1 MKNFFTSVMAA
12 LFMAAPVGNLSAQTS
27 QQLTK
32 SQEEAIK
39 KELLPVVFEQI
50 KEQAGIDIL
59 GWANP
64 QLTNTLSSIPMLESS
79 NLRAAAANTVNVK
92 PDSVTVNLK
101 ALGLNISSTPIVGN
115 LIGDKVNILFQGYD
129 TKTLPL
135 VSIGGAPVTVEMPET
150 ILVMGKAETPIMTI
164 NFKSVEGSTKLL
176 DMEVELSL
184 LSVSKYDL
192 LGCSLEQDMNTDLTA
207 KVDIREDLRNLAK
220 TIAGVIG
227 GDDSNAQ
234 LAGLDVDYEVSVGL
248 SGLVNMA
255 IPASLFAIPEGSATT
270 ARIPMGDAVVS
281 LDLSNSMMPIS
292 KIDVTSYEAGKASAW
307 SLFKLD
313 ASKTTTSTSAVT
325 KIDIDKYSH
334 STAEKKDTSFVEK
347 TVITMTDLTP
357 SLPTTAKSAVQGVI
371 TRVVNELANDG
382 KATWYEL
389 NITKT
394 EKEQEA
400 KEIVSI
406 KVSPYMS
413 GTNAIA
419 DIDIVADGSA
429 YLVRATADLSGSKKI
444 AVDVIQG
451 ETSFATAYFTSNIAG
466 VITSNESVQV
476 SDVKVIPT
484 ANAIRVLN
492 ADKASYQIYSITGA
506 MMANGTIAGDAY
518 ISTANLAKGIYIV
531 VVEANGVKQS
541 VKFIR

>member
-101 ALGLNISSTPIVGN
+101 ALGVDVSSIPMAGNFVGE
-115 LIGDKVNILFQGYD
+115 KVNILFQGYD

-150 ILVMGKAETPIMTI
+150 ILVMGKSETPIVTL
-164 NFKSVEGSTKLL
+164 NFKSVEGSDKLL
-176 DMEVELSL
+176 DMEVKMSL
-184 LSVSKYDL
+184 LGTFNFDL
-192 LGCSLEQDMNTDLTA
+192 VACSLEQDLHMDLIA
-207 KVDIREDLRNLAK
+207 NVDIQDGLRDLVKLFNK
-220 TIAGVIG
+220 EENTSIT
-227 GDDSNAQ
+227 
-234 LAGLDVDYEVSVGL
+234 AGLSVDYEVSVGL
-248 SGLVNMA
+248 SGLANMT

-292 KIDVTSYEAGKASAW
+292 KIDVTSYEAGTASAW

-406 KVSPYMS
+406 KVSPYRS

-466 VITSNESVQV
+466 VITSNESVQI

>member
-1 MKNFFTSVMAA
+1 MAA

-101 ALGLNISSTPIVGN
+101 ALGVDVSSIPMAGNFVGE
-115 LIGDKVNILFQGYD
+115 KVNILFQGYD

-150 ILVMGKAETPIMTI
+150 ILVMGKSETPIVTL
-164 NFKSVEGSTKLL
+164 NFKSVEGSDKLL
-176 DMEVELSL
+176 DMEVKMSL
-184 LSVSKYDL
+184 LGTFNFDL
-192 LGCSLEQDMNTDLTA
+192 VACSLEQDLHMDLIA
-207 KVDIREDLRNLAK
+207 NVDIQDGLRDLVKLFNK
-220 TIAGVIG
+220 EENTSIT
-227 GDDSNAQ
+227 
-234 LAGLDVDYEVSVGL
+234 AGLSVDYEVSVGL

>member
-101 ALGLNISSTPIVGN
+101 ALGVDVSSIPMAGN
-115 LIGDKVNILFQGYD
+115 FVGDKVNILFQGYD

-150 ILVMGKAETPIMTI
+150 ILVMGKSETPIVTL
-164 NFKSVEGSTKLL
+164 NFKSVEGSDKLL
-176 DMEVELSL
+176 DMEVKMSL
-184 LSVSKYDL
+184 LGTLNFDL
-192 LGCSLEQDMNTDLTA
+192 VACSLEQDLHMDLIA
-207 KVDIREDLRNLAK
+207 NVDIQDGLRDLVKLFNK
-220 TIAGVIG
+220 EENTSIT
-227 GDDSNAQ
+227 
-234 LAGLDVDYEVSVGL
+234 AGLSVDYEVSVGL
-248 SGLVNMA
+248 SGLANMT

-389 NITKT
+389 NITTT

>member
-101 ALGLNISSTPIVGN
+101 ALGVDVSSIPMAGN
-115 LIGDKVNILFQGYD
+115 FVGDKVNILFQGYD

-150 ILVMGKAETPIMTI
+150 ILVMGKSETPIVTL
-164 NFKSVEGSTKLL
+164 NFKSVEGSDKLL
-176 DMEVELSL
+176 DMEVKMSL
-184 LSVSKYDL
+184 LGTLNFDL
-192 LGCSLEQDMNTDLTA
+192 VACSLEQDLHMDLIA
-207 KVDIREDLRNLAK
+207 NVDIQDGLRDLVKLFNK
-220 TIAGVIG
+220 EENTSIT
-227 GDDSNAQ
+227 
-234 LAGLDVDYEVSVGL
+234 AGLSVDYEVSVGL
-248 SGLVNMA
+248 SGLANMT

-292 KIDVTSYEAGKASAW
+292 KIDVTSYEAGMASAW

-389 NITKT
+389 NITTT

>member
-59 GWANP
+59 GWATPKLNV
-64 QLTNTLSSIPMLESS
+64 NTLSGIPVLESS
-79 NLRAAAANTVNVK
+79 SLRAASTDGEAVVK
-92 PDSVTVNLK
+92 PDSIIVNTTGISAEVGAFLGNLK
-101 ALGLNISSTPIVGN
+101 VTFDGYHNKDIPLITVAGRPLSIDLPETIVVASGKMGEVAKITFKSEIVEPDNSLPFSLDVNISLLGQESKDLIDFSLAQDEQTLMLNGN
-115 LIGDKVNILFQGYD
+115 LIIGDGLKDIFKLITALKPDFPQ
-129 TKTLPL
+129 LPDMNYL
-135 VSIGGAPVTVEMPET
+135 VQLDIAKMLLTGLPVTLYG
-150 ILVMGKAETPIMTI
+150 ILPDENQVTLGKANII
-164 NFKSVEGSTKLL
+164 
-176 DMEVELSL
+176 
-184 LSVSKYDL
+184 
-192 LGCSLEQDMNTDLTA
+192 
-207 KVDIREDLRNLAK
+207 
-220 TIAGVIG
+220 
-227 GDDSNAQ
+227 
-234 LAGLDVDYEVSVGL
+234 
-248 SGLVNMA
+248 
-255 IPASLFAIPEGSATT
+255 
-270 ARIPMGDAVVS
+270 
-281 LDLSNSMMPIS
+281 LDLQSPIFIS
-292 KIDVTSYEAGKASAW
+292 QVDVTSYENGTANEWDRYTFA
-307 SLFKLD
+307 LD
-313 ASKTTTSTSAVT
+313 QKTEQDLVL
-325 KIDIDKYSH
+325 KIDKYEYEKDFSDAGKYSE
-334 STAEKKDTSFVEK
+334 STI
-347 TVITMTDLTP
+347 ITMTDYTKNI
-357 SLPTTAKSAVQGVI
+357 TADTKSAISGVV
-371 TRVVNELANDG
+371 TRVVNELANEG
-382 KATWYEL
+382 KATRYEL
-389 NITKT
+389 TIAKH
-394 EKEQEA
+394 ESGKEGEVIA
-400 KEIVSI
+400 SI

-419 DIDIVADGSA
+419 DIDIVAGGSA

>member
-492 ADKASYQIYSITGA
+492 AEKASYQIYSITGA

>member
-1 MKNFFTSVMAA
+1 
-12 LFMAAPVGNLSAQTS
+12 
-27 QQLTK
+27 
-32 SQEEAIK
+32 
-39 KELLPVVFEQI
+39 
-50 KEQAGIDIL
+50 
-59 GWANP
+59 
-64 QLTNTLSSIPMLESS
+64 MLESS

-92 PDSVTVNLK
+92 PDSVTINLK
-101 ALGLNISSTPIVGN
+101 ALGVDVSSIPMAGN
-115 LIGDKVNILFQGYD
+115 FVGDKVNILFQGYD

-150 ILVMGKAETPIMTI
+150 ILVMGKSETPIVTL
-164 NFKSVEGSTKLL
+164 NFKSVEGSDKLL
-176 DMEVELSL
+176 DMEVKMSL
-184 LSVSKYDL
+184 LGTLNFDL
-192 LGCSLEQDMNTDLTA
+192 VACSLEQDLHMDLIA
-207 KVDIREDLRNLAK
+207 NVDIQDGLRDLVKLFNK
-220 TIAGVIG
+220 EENTSIT
-227 GDDSNAQ
+227 
-234 LAGLDVDYEVSVGL
+234 AGLSVDYEVSVGL
-248 SGLVNMA
+248 SGLANMT

-389 NITKT
+389 TIAKQ
-394 EKEQEA
+394 ESGKEGEVIA
-400 KEIVSI
+400 SI

-419 DIDIVADGSA
+419 DIDIVAGGSA

>member
-92 PDSVTVNLK
+92 PDSITVNLK

-292 KIDVTSYEAGKASAW
+292 KIDVTSYEAGTASAW

-476 SDVKVIPT
+476 SDVRVIPT

-492 ADKASYQIYSITGA
+492 ADKANYQIYSITGA

>member
-59 GWANP
+59 GWATPKLNV
-64 QLTNTLSSIPMLESS
+64 NTLSGIPVLESS
-79 NLRAAAANTVNVK
+79 SLRAASTDGEAVVK
-92 PDSVTVNLK
+92 PDSIIVNTTGISAEVGAFLGNLK
-101 ALGLNISSTPIVGN
+101 VTFDGYHNKDIPLITVAGRPLSIDLPETIVVASGKMGEVAKITFKSEIVEPDNSLPFSLDVNISLLGQESKDLIDFSLAQDKQTLMLNGN
-115 LIGDKVNILFQGYD
+115 LIIGDGLKDIFKLITALKPDFPQ
-129 TKTLPL
+129 LPDMNYL
-135 VSIGGAPVTVEMPET
+135 VQLDIAKMLLTGLPVTLYG
-150 ILVMGKAETPIMTI
+150 ILPDENQVTLGKANII
-164 NFKSVEGSTKLL
+164 
-176 DMEVELSL
+176 
-184 LSVSKYDL
+184 
-192 LGCSLEQDMNTDLTA
+192 
-207 KVDIREDLRNLAK
+207 
-220 TIAGVIG
+220 
-227 GDDSNAQ
+227 
-234 LAGLDVDYEVSVGL
+234 
-248 SGLVNMA
+248 
-255 IPASLFAIPEGSATT
+255 
-270 ARIPMGDAVVS
+270 
-281 LDLSNSMMPIS
+281 LDLQSPIFIS
-292 KIDVTSYEAGKASAW
+292 QVDVTSYENGTANEWDRYTFA
-307 SLFKLD
+307 LD
-313 ASKTTTSTSAVT
+313 QITEQDLVLG
-325 KIDIDKYSH
+325 IDKYECEKDFSDAGKYSE
-334 STAEKKDTSFVEK
+334 STI
-347 TVITMTDLTP
+347 ITMSDYTKNI
-357 SLPTTAKSAVQGVI
+357 TADTKSAISGIV
-371 TRVVNELANDG
+371 TRVVNELANEG
-382 KATWYEL
+382 QASMYKMTIEQGNKHVENGL
-389 NITKT
+389 KT
-394 EKEQEA
+394 ELEVEVA
-400 KEIVSI
+400 
-406 KVSPYMS
+406 PYMS
-413 GTNAIA
+413 EDKKSAIA
-419 DIDIVADGSA
+419 EIRINTYEDGTA
-429 YLVRATADLSGSKKI
+429 IPMLIKATADLTGSKKI

>member
-92 PDSVTVNLK
+92 PDSITVNLK

-135 VSIGGAPVTVEMPET
+135 VSIGGAPVTVEMPEM

-419 DIDIVADGSA
+419 DIDIVAGGSA

>member
-92 PDSVTVNLK
+92 PDSITVNLK
-101 ALGLNISSTPIVGN
+101 ALGLNNSSTPIVGN

-184 LSVSKYDL
+184 LSVRKYDL

-248 SGLVNMA
+248 SGLANMT

-347 TVITMTDLTP
+347 TIITMTDLTP
-357 SLPTTAKSAVQGVI
+357 SLPTTAKSAVQSVI
-371 TRVVNELANDG
+371 TRVVNELANEG

-389 NITKT
+389 SIAKH
-394 EKEQEA
+394 ESGKEGEVIA
-400 KEIVSI
+400 SI
-406 KVSPYMS
+406 KVSPYKS

-419 DIDIVADGSA
+419 DIDIIADGSA

-506 MMANGTIAGDAY
+506 MMANGTIAGDSY

-541 VKFIR
+541 IKFIR

>member
-59 GWANP
+59 SWANP

-92 PDSVTVNLK
+92 PDSVTINLK
-101 ALGLNISSTPIVGN
+101 ALGVDVSSIPMAGN
-115 LIGDKVNILFQGYD
+115 FVGDKVNILFQGYD

-150 ILVMGKAETPIMTI
+150 ILVMGKSETPIVTL
-164 NFKSVEGSTKLL
+164 NFKSVEGSDKLL
-176 DMEVELSL
+176 DMEVKMSL
-184 LSVSKYDL
+184 LGTLNFDL
-192 LGCSLEQDMNTDLTA
+192 VACSLEQDLHMDLIA
-207 KVDIREDLRNLAK
+207 NVDIQDGLRDLVKLFNK
-220 TIAGVIG
+220 EENTSIT
-227 GDDSNAQ
+227 
-234 LAGLDVDYEVSVGL
+234 AGLSVDYEVSVGL
-248 SGLVNMA
+248 SGLANMT

-389 NITKT
+389 TIAKQ
-394 EKEQEA
+394 ESGKEGEVIA
-400 KEIVSI
+400 SI

>member
-79 NLRAAAANTVNVK
+79 YLRAAAANTVNVK
-92 PDSVTVNLK
+92 PDSITVNLK

-234 LAGLDVDYEVSVGL
+234 LVGLDVDYEVSVGL

-292 KIDVTSYEAGKASAW
+292 KIDVTSYEAGTASAW

>member
-101 ALGLNISSTPIVGN
+101 ALGVDVSSIPMAGN
-115 LIGDKVNILFQGYD
+115 FVGDKVNILFQGYD

-150 ILVMGKAETPIMTI
+150 ILVMGKSETPIVTL
-164 NFKSVEGSTKLL
+164 NFKSVEGSDKLL
-176 DMEVELSL
+176 DMEVKMSL
-184 LSVSKYDL
+184 LGTLNFDL
-192 LGCSLEQDMNTDLTA
+192 VACSLEQDLHMDLIA
-207 KVDIREDLRNLAK
+207 NVDIQDGLRDLVKLFNK
-220 TIAGVIG
+220 EENTSIT
-227 GDDSNAQ
+227 
-234 LAGLDVDYEVSVGL
+234 AGLSVDYEVSVGL
-248 SGLVNMA
+248 SGLANMT

-292 KIDVTSYEAGKASAW
+292 KIDVTSYEAGMASAW

-476 SDVKVIPT
+476 SDVKVIPA

>member
-59 GWANP
+59 SWANP

-92 PDSVTVNLK
+92 PDSVTINLK
-101 ALGLNISSTPIVGN
+101 ALGVDVSSIPMAGN
-115 LIGDKVNILFQGYD
+115 FVGDKVNILFQGYD

-150 ILVMGKAETPIMTI
+150 ILVMGKSETPIVTL
-164 NFKSVEGSTKLL
+164 NFKSVEGSDKLL
-176 DMEVELSL
+176 DMEVKMSL
-184 LSVSKYDL
+184 LGTLNFDL
-192 LGCSLEQDMNTDLTA
+192 VACSLEQDLHMDLIA
-207 KVDIREDLRNLAK
+207 NVDIQDGLRDLVKLFNK
-220 TIAGVIG
+220 EENTSIT
-227 GDDSNAQ
+227 
-234 LAGLDVDYEVSVGL
+234 AGLSVDYEVSVGL
-248 SGLVNMA
+248 SGLANMT

>member
-12 LFMAAPVGNLSAQTS
+12 LFMAAPVGNLSAQSS

-92 PDSVTVNLK
+92 PDSITVNLK

-292 KIDVTSYEAGKASAW
+292 KIDVTSYEAGTASAW

-357 SLPTTAKSAVQGVI
+357 SLPTTTKSAVQGVI

-506 MMANGTIAGDAY
+506 MMANGTIAGDSY

-541 VKFIR
+541 IKFIR

>member
-1 MKNFFTSVMAA
+1 MAA

-101 ALGLNISSTPIVGN
+101 ALGVDVSSIPMAGN
-115 LIGDKVNILFQGYD
+115 FVGDKVNILFQGYD

-150 ILVMGKAETPIMTI
+150 ILVMGKSETPIVTL
-164 NFKSVEGSTKLL
+164 NFKSVEGSDKLL
-176 DMEVELSL
+176 DMEVKMSL
-184 LSVSKYDL
+184 LGTLNFDL
-192 LGCSLEQDMNTDLTA
+192 VACSLEQDLYMDLIA
-207 KVDIREDLRNLAK
+207 NVDIQDGLRDLVKLFNK
-220 TIAGVIG
+220 EENTSIT
-227 GDDSNAQ
+227 
-234 LAGLDVDYEVSVGL
+234 AGLSVDYEVSVGL
-248 SGLVNMA
+248 SGLANMT

-292 KIDVTSYEAGKASAW
+292 KIDVTSYEAGMASAW

-492 ADKASYQIYSITGA
+492 ADKACYQIYSITGA

>member
-1 MKNFFTSVMAA
+1 MKNLFTSVMAA

-92 PDSVTVNLK
+92 PDSITVNLK

>member
-101 ALGLNISSTPIVGN
+101 ALGVDVSSIPMAGNFVGE
-115 LIGDKVNILFQGYD
+115 KVNILFQGYD

-150 ILVMGKAETPIMTI
+150 ILVMGKSETPIVTL
-164 NFKSVEGSTKLL
+164 NFKSVEGSDKLL
-176 DMEVELSL
+176 DMEVKMSL
-184 LSVSKYDL
+184 LGTFNFDL
-192 LGCSLEQDMNTDLTA
+192 VACSLEQDLHMDLIA
-207 KVDIREDLRNLAK
+207 NVDIQDGLRDLVKLFNK
-220 TIAGVIG
+220 EENTSIT
-227 GDDSNAQ
+227 
-234 LAGLDVDYEVSVGL
+234 AGLSVDYEVSVGL
-248 SGLVNMA
+248 SGLANMT

-292 KIDVTSYEAGKASAW
+292 KIDVTSYEAGTASAW

-406 KVSPYMS
+406 KVSPYRS

-419 DIDIVADGSA
+419 DIDIVADESA

-518 ISTANLAKGIYIV
+518 ISTDNLAKGIYIV

>member
-92 PDSVTVNLK
+92 PDSITVNLK

-135 VSIGGAPVTVEMPET
+135 VSIGRAPVTVEMPET

-292 KIDVTSYEAGKASAW
+292 KIDVTSYEAGTASAW

-484 ANAIRVLN
+484 ANTIRVLN

>member
-12 LFMAAPVGNLSAQTS
+12 LFMAAPVGNFSAQTS

-101 ALGLNISSTPIVGN
+101 ALGVDVSSIPMAGN
-115 LIGDKVNILFQGYD
+115 FVGDKVNILFQGYD

-150 ILVMGKAETPIMTI
+150 ILVMGKSETPIVTL
-164 NFKSVEGSTKLL
+164 NFKSVEGSDKLL
-176 DMEVELSL
+176 DMEVKMSL
-184 LSVSKYDL
+184 LGTLNFDL
-192 LGCSLEQDMNTDLTA
+192 VACSLEQDLHMDLIA
-207 KVDIREDLRNLAK
+207 NVDIQDGLRDLVKLFNK
-220 TIAGVIG
+220 EENTSIT
-227 GDDSNAQ
+227 
-234 LAGLDVDYEVSVGL
+234 AGLSVDYEVSVGL
-248 SGLVNMA
+248 SGLANMT

-419 DIDIVADGSA
+419 DIDIVAGGSA

>member
-59 GWANP
+59 SWANP

-101 ALGLNISSTPIVGN
+101 ALGVDVSSIPMAGN
-115 LIGDKVNILFQGYD
+115 FVGDKVNILFQGYD

-150 ILVMGKAETPIMTI
+150 ILVMGKSETPIVTL
-164 NFKSVEGSTKLL
+164 NFKSVEGSDKLL
-176 DMEVELSL
+176 DMEVKMSL
-184 LSVSKYDL
+184 LGTLNFDL
-192 LGCSLEQDMNTDLTA
+192 VACSLEQDLHMDLIA
-207 KVDIREDLRNLAK
+207 NVDIQDGLRDLVKLFNK
-220 TIAGVIG
+220 EENTSIT
-227 GDDSNAQ
+227 
-234 LAGLDVDYEVSVGL
+234 AGLSVDYEVSVGL

-492 ADKASYQIYSITGA
+492 ADKACYQIYSITGA

-518 ISTANLAKGIYIV
+518 ISTTNLAKGIYIV

>member
-59 GWANP
+59 GWATPKLNA
-64 QLTNTLSSIPMLESS
+64 NTLSGIPVLESS
-79 NLRAAAANTVNVK
+79 NLLRAGETEVRVT
-92 PDSVTVNLK
+92 PDSIISTLQGQKLKIVFKDQDAKYLPIKVLGDKQLVIDLPAEINVFVGEANFMNLYFNSELVEGGILGMLPSFSLDAK
-101 ALGLNISSTPIVGN
+101 FTIADSDKMDLLSASLIQGKTSIDANFALSDQVKGLLGLASDMLPESIVSALKMDYLVQIDLSKLSMN
-115 LIGDKVNILFQGYD
+115 
-129 TKTLPL
+129 PL
-135 VSIGGAPVTVEMPET
+135 GIP
-150 ILVMGKAETPIMTI
+150 
-164 NFKSVEGSTKLL
+164 
-176 DMEVELSL
+176 LSL
-184 LSVSKYDL
+184 YGF
-192 LGCSLEQDMNTDLTA
+192 LGEQ
-207 KVDIREDLRNLAK
+207 K
-220 TIAGVIG
+220 
-227 GDDSNAQ
+227 
-234 LAGLDVDYEVSVGL
+234 
-248 SGLVNMA
+248 
-255 IPASLFAIPEGSATT
+255 
-270 ARIPMGDAVVS
+270 IPMGDAFVNV
-281 LDLSNSMMPIS
+281 DLAAMPMPIKS
-292 KIDVTSYEAGKASAW
+292 ADITSYENGTANEWDRYTFA
-307 SLFKLD
+307 LD
-313 ASKTTTSTSAVT
+313 QITEQDLVLG
-325 KIDIDKYSH
+325 IDKYECEKDFSDAGKYSE
-334 STAEKKDTSFVEK
+334 STI
-347 TVITMTDLTP
+347 ITMTDYTKNI
-357 SLPTTAKSAVQGVI
+357 TADTKSAINSVV
-371 TRVVNELANDG
+371 TRVVNELANEG
-382 KATWYEL
+382 KATRYEL
-389 NITKT
+389 TIAKQ
-394 EKEQEA
+394 ESGKEGEVIA
-400 KEIVSI
+400 SI

>member
-59 GWANP
+59 SWANP

-101 ALGLNISSTPIVGN
+101 ALGVDVSSIPMAGN
-115 LIGDKVNILFQGYD
+115 FVGDKVNILFQGYD

-150 ILVMGKAETPIMTI
+150 ILVMGKSETPIVTL
-164 NFKSVEGSTKLL
+164 NFKSVEGSDKLL
-176 DMEVELSL
+176 DMEVKMSL
-184 LSVSKYDL
+184 LGTLNFDL
-192 LGCSLEQDMNTDLTA
+192 VACSLEQDLHMDLIA
-207 KVDIREDLRNLAK
+207 NVDIQDGLRDLVKLFNK
-220 TIAGVIG
+220 EENTSIT
-227 GDDSNAQ
+227 
-234 LAGLDVDYEVSVGL
+234 AGLSVDYEVSVGL
-248 SGLVNMA
+248 SGLANMT

-292 KIDVTSYEAGKASAW
+292 KIDVTSYEAGMASAW

-334 STAEKKDTSFVEK
+334 STAEKKDASFVEK

>member
-59 GWANP
+59 GWATPKLNA
-64 QLTNTLSSIPMLESS
+64 NTLSGIPVLESS
-79 NLRAAAANTVNVK
+79 NLLRAGTAQEDISVK
-92 PDSVTVNLK
+92 PDS
-101 ALGLNISSTPIVGN
+101 I
-115 LIGDKVNILFQGYD
+115 ILFMDKLGKVKLEFENYSD
-129 TKTLPL
+129 KKFPSVVGDRALALSLPEDIIVRL
-135 VSIGGAPVTVEMPET
+135 GM
-150 ILVMGKAETPIMTI
+150 AEVAKLS
-164 NFKSVEGSTKLL
+164 FKSEGEILPFKLQAN
-176 DMEVELSL
+176 LSL
-184 LSVSKYDL
+184 LQQPAKNL
-192 LGCSLEQDMNTDLTA
+192 FTFSLELKKQMLDAVLKLGEGLTELVPGLPDLDYNV
-207 KVDIREDLRNLAK
+207 KINISDINSQLPMSLYGVK
-220 TIAGVIG
+220 GTTI
-227 GDDSNAQ
+227 
-234 LAGLDVDYEVSVGL
+234 
-248 SGLVNMA
+248 
-255 IPASLFAIPEGSATT
+255 
-270 ARIPMGDAVVS
+270 IPMGDATLL
-281 LDLSNSMMPIS
+281 LDFDNKQMPLKS
-292 KIDVTSYEAGKASAW
+292 IDVTSYEKGTADEWDRLAFSLAENKQNIILSIDEFEFTQGFTGEGKYNKS
-307 SLFKLD
+307 
-313 ASKTTTSTSAVT
+313 
-325 KIDIDKYSH
+325 
-334 STAEKKDTSFVEK
+334 
-347 TVITMTDLTP
+347 TVITMTDNTKNIGTDTKSVIN
-357 SLPTTAKSAVQGVI
+357 SLVS
-371 TRVVNELANDG
+371 RVVNELANEG
-382 KATWYEL
+382 QATPYKMVIEQGDKNVTAGL
-389 NITKT
+389 
-394 EKEQEA
+394 EKKLEA
-400 KEIVSI
+400 EVVTYFPSLKS
-406 KVSPYMS
+406 
-413 GTNAIA
+413 AIA
-419 DIDIVADGSA
+419 EIRINTYEDGTA
-429 YLVRATADLSGSKKI
+429 IPMLIKATADLTGSKKI

>member
-12 LFMAAPVGNLSAQTS
+12 LFMAAPAGNLSAQTS

-101 ALGLNISSTPIVGN
+101 ALGVDVSSIPMAGNFVGE
-115 LIGDKVNILFQGYD
+115 KVNILFQGYD

-150 ILVMGKAETPIMTI
+150 ILVMGKSETPIVTL
-164 NFKSVEGSTKLL
+164 NFKSVEGSDKLL
-176 DMEVELSL
+176 DMEVKMSL
-184 LSVSKYDL
+184 LGTFNFDL
-192 LGCSLEQDMNTDLTA
+192 VACSLEQDLHMDLIA
-207 KVDIREDLRNLAK
+207 NVDIQDGLRDLVKLFNK
-220 TIAGVIG
+220 EENTSIT
-227 GDDSNAQ
+227 
-234 LAGLDVDYEVSVGL
+234 AGLSVDYEVSVGL